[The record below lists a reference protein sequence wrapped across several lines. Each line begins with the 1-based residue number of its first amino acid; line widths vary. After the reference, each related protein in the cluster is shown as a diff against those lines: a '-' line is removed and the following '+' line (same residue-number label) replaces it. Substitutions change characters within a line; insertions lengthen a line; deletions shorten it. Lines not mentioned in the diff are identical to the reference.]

1 MPVSIS
7 EKDVRHIAKLA
18 NLALKDDEVAR
29 MTQELGA
36 IVAYV
41 EQLSEVDTN
50 NVEPIAQITGLVNVT
65 RADEPGPMF
74 AQRQAL
80 ANAPKADEIAFLVPK
95 TVER

>member
-1 MPVSIS
+1 MAIS

-18 NLALKDDEVAR
+18 NLALSDQEVGR

-41 EQLSEVDTN
+41 EQLGQVDTAG
-50 NVEPIAQITGLVNVT
+50 VEPIAQVTGLVNVT
-65 RADEPGPMF
+65 RPDEPGDMF
-74 AQRQAL
+74 SQKQAL
-80 ANAPKADEIAFLVPK
+80 ANAPKADDVAFLVPK